1 MDKENV
7 YVVCVHTHTHR
18 KNEIL
23 PFMTLWM
30 DLEGLMLSYINQRKT
45 NIYDLIYMQNL
56 KNNKNKN
63 EAHRYREQFPGCQS
77 QVGWKWWLKWVKE
90 IKSYKLSVMI

>member
-7 YVVCVHTHTHR
+7 VYVLCVHTHTHR

-45 NIYDLIYMQNL
+45 NIYDLIYM
-56 KNNKNKN
+56 
-63 EAHRYREQFPGCQS
+63 
-77 QVGWKWWLKWVKE
+77 
-90 IKSYKLSVMI
+90 